1 MVGVKNR
8 TVSSGRSRA
17 VELRCALLRAVML
30 VSLGCL
36 APTAAGAQETEGLTA
51 LATVETFMAAFN
63 RHDPDAMAELV
74 AVDFELYYVDEDG
87 TSALAMT
94 GPEQLRTEMVGY
106 FADRPSVR
114 SEIAGAVDGPVF
126 VSFREQIVGGQSSL
140 AVYEV
145 REGRIKRVWYYPA
158 EDGG

>member
-1 MVGVKNR
+1 MVGMKIR
-8 TVSSGRSRA
+8 KVSSGRFSVCEARRA
-17 VELRCALLRAVML
+17 LMHAVAL
-30 VSLGCL
+30 VSIGPL
-36 APTAAGAQETEGLTA
+36 APAAAAAQATAVPTA

-63 RHDPDAMAELV
+63 RHDPDAMAGMV
-74 AVDFELYYVDEDG
+74 TVDFELYYVDEDG

-106 FADRPSVR
+106 FAERPSVR
-114 SEIAGAVDGPVF
+114 SEIAGAVGGPVF
-126 VSFREQIVGGQSSL
+126 VSFRERIVGGQSSL